1 MNASISTSK
10 AHSPLYEKAMEIFT
24 LSKNISHYL
33 MEDVNRLEKD
43 GKEHAYVYVAG
54 DIVQQSVSLVPE
66 IMKAERWR
74 HSDKKHTYAASVT
87 RLANRLYRNCER
99 LELINSNGKD
109 FIPILRNELKKFRKL
124 QRHWMLTL

>member
-1 MNASISTSK
+1 MNTSSL
-10 AHSPLYEKAMEIFT
+10 ATTSHSPLYEKAMEIFA
-24 LSKNISHYL
+24 LSKNISNYL
-33 MEDVNRLEKD
+33 MEDISLLEKD

-66 IMKAERWR
+66 IMKAEQWR
-74 HSDKKHTYAASVT
+74 HSDKKHKYAASVT

-99 LELINSNGKD
+99 LELINNNGRD
-109 FIPILRNELKKFRKL
+109 FIPILQKELKKFRKL